1 MGFGEAFFFFL
12 PRDYMNRTLDSEIAV
27 DFLFFR

>member
-1 MGFGEAFFFFL
+1 MKHFFFFL
-12 PRDYMNRTLDSEIAV
+12 PRDSMNRTLDSEIAI